1 MNIGNNTLASKDSSA
16 AGDAFREMVARH
28 PFLESE
34 RTLEEFIDAWE
45 RGTLP
50 KKSWTHG
57 AHVGVAAYFAYE
69 YPAEALV
76 RVMRLGIRHYN
87 LASGGA
93 NTEDNGYHETL
104 TRFWASEVGNL
115 VCSGRFGS
123 RLEAARAAL
132 ARFGEC
138 SGHFRK
144 FYNFD
149 VLGNRRARREWVAPD
164 EVVGCFPA
172 KSAEVIDS
180 GLVDEN

>member
-1 MNIGNNTLASKDSSA
+1 MNIGDNTLASKDSSA
-16 AGDAFREMVARH
+16 AGDAFGELVARY

-34 RTLEEFIDAWE
+34 RTLEEFVDAWE

-69 YPAEALV
+69 YPAEVLV

-115 VCSGRFGS
+115 VRSGRFGS

-149 VLGNRRARREWVAPD
+149 VTADRQARKEWVAPD
-164 EVVGCFPA
+164 R
-172 KSAEVIDS
+172 
-180 GLVDEN
+180 LENERVYPRQFRKTL

>member
-1 MNIGNNTLASKDSSA
+1 MNSGDSTLASKDSSA
-16 AGDAFREMVARH
+16 PSDAFREIVARH
-28 PFLESE
+28 PFAESE

-69 YPAEALV
+69 YSVEVLT

-115 VCSGRFGS
+115 VRSGFGS
-123 RLEAARAAL
+123 RLEAVWAAL
-132 ARFGEC
+132 ARFGES
-138 SGHFRK
+138 SGHHRK

-149 VLGNRRARREWVAPD
+149 VLGDRRARRDWVAPD
-164 EVVGCFPA
+164 RIATEEGIPP
-172 KSAEVIDS
+172 SI
-180 GLVDEN
+180 

>member
-1 MNIGNNTLASKDSSA
+1 MNIGDNTLASKDSSS
-16 AGDAFREMVARH
+16 AGDAFREIVGRH

-34 RTLEEFIDAWE
+34 RALEEFIDAWE

-69 YPAEALV
+69 YPADALI

-104 TRFWASEVGNL
+104 TRFWADEVGNL
-115 VCSGRFGS
+115 VRSGRFGS

-149 VLGNRRARREWVAPD
+149 VLANRQARREWVAPD
-164 EVVGCFPA
+164 RAANEEGIPPSISQNAV
-172 KSAEVIDS
+172 S
-180 GLVDEN
+180 